1 MSRKPEQ
8 NCLPGDTKDTFIKPL
23 ADSANFVLPHFS
35 FVDIFY
41 ISEKLVRLSFI
52 LFLYKPSNNYEHKQ
66 ISNLVQSIG
75 SYALT
80 YISMIH
86 IYLNINSFLPVYKP
100 KFFNS
105 F

>member
-41 ISEKLVRLSFI
+41 ISEVFHPVRLSFI

-66 ISNLVQSIG
+66 IFNFVQSIG
-75 SYALT
+75 RYACI
-80 YISMIH
+80 YIYMIH
-86 IYLNINSFLPVYKP
+86 FYLYAS
-100 KFFNS
+100 
-105 F
+105 